1 MIEVTQADR
10 DAAVEAYLAQDIQCD
25 LGGVN
30 PQFLRDM
37 IDGERD
43 DDALLQAFAAHRV
56 ATEAKIVK
64 FLRAI
69 GDEFP
74 LDDPHRLAD
83 LLQQQEHLI

>member
-1 MIEVTQADR
+1 MIEANQADR
-10 DAAVEAYLAQDIQCD
+10 GAAVEAYLAQDIQCD

-30 PQFLRDM
+30 AQFLRDM

-64 FLRAI
+64 FLRKEQSIVSITNGEMIAHAI
-69 GDEFP
+69 EEE
-74 LDDPHRLAD
+74 
-83 LLQQQEHLI
+83 EHLQ

>member
-1 MIEVTQADR
+1 MIEANQADR
-10 DAAVEAYLAQDIQCD
+10 SAAVEAYLAQDIQCD

-30 PQFLRDM
+30 AQFLRDM

-64 FLRAI
+64 FLREEQSIVSITNGKMIAHAI
-69 GDEFP
+69 E
-74 LDDPHRLAD
+74 AE
-83 LLQQQEHLI
+83 EHLK